1 MFTAGEFVLYII
13 IMYLE
18 LSNLVGFEDIH
29 VCTQMVEVCICTMYI
44 LYVLSAKSSK

>member
-18 LSNLVGFEDIH
+18 LSNLVGFEDIY
-29 VCTQMVEVCICTMYI
+29 VRTQMVEVCISMYNVHTLCT
-44 LYVLSAKSSK
+44 

>member
-29 VCTQMVEVCICTMYI
+29 VRTQMVEVCTFYI
-44 LYVLSAKSSK
+44 LYVLRAKSSK